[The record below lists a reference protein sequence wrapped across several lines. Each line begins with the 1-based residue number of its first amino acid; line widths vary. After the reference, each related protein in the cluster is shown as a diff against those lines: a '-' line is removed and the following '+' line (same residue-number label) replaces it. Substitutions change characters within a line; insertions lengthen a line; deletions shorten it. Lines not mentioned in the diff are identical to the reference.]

1 MSRAHNFSAGP
12 AVLPVSVLEQLKAS
26 LLEFGTAQ
34 AGIMEISHR
43 SGDFGAVIDAAEAR
57 MRRVMGI
64 PDEYSVLFLQGGASL
79 QFFMTALNI
88 ARPTDKIDYICTGNW
103 SKKAVQ
109 EANRVCDA
117 ANVWSSADT
126 AFDHVPAASDTI
138 EFRSGAIAAHY
149 TSNNTVAG
157 TQFAEAPH
165 TDLPLIADLSSDICS
180 RPVDIARH
188 AVLYAGAQKNLGP
201 SGVTAV
207 ILSPWAVEQSKAANA
222 ARDGGIPSMLSYDVM
237 VQKGSMFN
245 TPNTFGIFAL
255 ERVLAW
261 VEEQGGVPHF
271 AARSRRRAGKIYGR
285 LDASDFWQPRARA
298 GSRSDMNIAWRIH
311 DPTLEPTFVA
321 EAKDAGLLALKGHRS
336 MGGIRASLYNALPDA
351 AVDAL
356 VEFLGDFERR
366 HG

>member
-12 AVLPVSVLEQLKAS
+12 AVLPVSVIEQLRGS

-43 SGDFGAVIDAAEAR
+43 SADFGAVIDAAEAR
-57 MRRVMGI
+57 LRRVMGI
-64 PDEYSVLFLQGGASL
+64 PGDYAVLFLQGGASL
-79 QFFMTALNI
+79 QFFMSALNI
-88 ARPTDKIDYICTGNW
+88 AGPTDKLDYICTGNW
-103 SKKAVQ
+103 SKKAVI
-109 EANRVCDA
+109 EAGRVCDA
-117 ANVWSSADT
+117 ANIWSSADT
-126 AFDHVPAASDTI
+126 SFDHVPSPDHT
-138 EFRSGAIAAHY
+138 FDCRPGSIAVHY

-157 TQFAEAPH
+157 TQFATAPAI
-165 TDLPLIADLSSDICS
+165 DRPLIADLSSDICS
-180 RPVDIARH
+180 RPVDVARH
-188 AVLYAGAQKNLGP
+188 AVIYAGAQKNLGP

-207 ILSPWAVEQSKAANA
+207 ILSPWAVEQSRRSDA
-222 ARDGGIPSMLSYDVM
+222 ARAGGIPSMLSYDLM

-261 VEEQGGVPHF
+261 VEEQGGIPHF
-271 AARSRRRAGKIYGR
+271 AKRSRARAAQVYAQ
-285 LDASDFWQPRARA
+285 LDASDFWRPRARA

-311 DPTLEPTFVA
+311 DHALEPTFVA
-321 EAKDAGLLALKGHRS
+321 EAHEAGLLALKGHRS

-356 VEFLGDFERR
+356 VEFLKDFERR